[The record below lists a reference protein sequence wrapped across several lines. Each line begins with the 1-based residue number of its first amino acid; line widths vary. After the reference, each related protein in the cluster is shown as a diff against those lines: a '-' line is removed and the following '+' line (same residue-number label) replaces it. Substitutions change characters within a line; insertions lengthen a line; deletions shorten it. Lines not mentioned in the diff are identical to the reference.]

1 MRTFLALCSFL
12 AVLASAFAAD
22 RESVC
27 DRVLRTGVIRV
38 GYLSSPP
45 GVIRDP
51 NTGKMSGIAV
61 EALEQAAANL
71 QLKVQYVEE
80 VQWGTM
86 LEGLQTGRYEVAMMC
101 WADAARARQAD
112 FSIPLFYSAVNA
124 YARPDDKRFANG
136 LEAAM
141 KDPTVRIA
149 TVDGDVTET
158 IAKSRFPGAK
168 TVSLPQGADIAQ
180 LMLSVSTRK
189 ADVDFEEAA
198 SAQYFLAHN
207 PGSIKNVTPD
217 KPVGICPNVLVYPRD
232 QYAFKAML
240 DHAFEEE
247 INLGFVERLI
257 HAYEPFP
264 GALLPPAV
272 PYQAVSLKP
281 SAK

>member
-1 MRTFLALCSFL
+1 MRTFLALCALL
-12 AVLASAFAAD
+12 AALAPSFAAD
-22 RESVC
+22 KEPVY
-27 DRVLRTGVIRV
+27 DRVMRTGTIRV

-61 EALEQAAANL
+61 EALERAAANL
-71 QLKVQYVEE
+71 QLKVEYVEE

-86 LEGLQTGRYEVAMMC
+86 IEGLQTGRYEVAMMC

-112 FSIPLFYSAVNA
+112 FSVPLFYSAVNA

-141 KDPTVRIA
+141 KDPSVRIA

-158 IAKSRFPGAK
+158 IAKSRFPGAR
-168 TVSLPQGADIAQ
+168 TVSLPQNADIAQ
-180 LMLSVSTRK
+180 LMLSVTTKK

-198 SAQYFLAHN
+198 SAQYFLQHN
-207 PGSIKNVTPD
+207 PGSIRNVTPD

-240 DHAFEEE
+240 DHAFEEL
-247 INLGFVERLI
+247 IDLGYIDRLI
-257 HAYEPFP
+257 RQYEPFP
-264 GALLPPAV
+264 GALLPPAP
-272 PYQAVSLKP
+272 PYQPVP
-281 SAK
+281 AKASK